1 MATVP
6 ASTSADNRDQIDAE
20 AITRLEEILGE
31 KMAPKILQARQA
43 FRRDLPELLRDHP
56 RRWVAYHGDQRIAV
70 GATKTALYQDCLR
83 RGLQRDQFLV
93 LLVEPEMPDE
103 IEVPIDV

>member
-6 ASTSADNRDQIDAE
+6 ASTPADIRDQKDAE
-20 AITRLEEILGE
+20 AIARLEEILGE
-31 KMAPKILQARQA
+31 KMPPMIVQARNA

-56 RRWVAYHGDQRIAV
+56 RRWVAYHGDRRIGV
-70 GATKTALYQDCLR
+70 GGTKTALYQDCLR
-83 RGLQRDQFLV
+83 RGLGRDQFLV